1 MRREGGK
8 EVLCCFLPWR
18 DARERA
24 SMLEPFLGRKHIK
37 GTRGRE
43 NPWLSMRSW
52 GVGNEDS
59 QGELGPEPLDLGLSW
74 I

>member
-43 NPWLSMRSW
+43 KSLT
-52 GVGNEDS
+52 
-59 QGELGPEPLDLGLSW
+59 QHAELGCRKSRQPGSTRS
-74 I
+74 